1 MRRSRVAFVLAAIA
15 ITLTGCGTHG
25 ATVTVAVTTESGQP
39 LRDARVWLLGT
50 KHRATSDRAGNA
62 AIDNVDAG
70 IYQVNAVKP
79 GYVRQSTHVTV
90 VKGSDPDPESLAL
103 PYAPPLGTFVY
114 HPKST
119 EWLVLDVASLDPWR
133 VTLRTIEW
141 GCWVQTW
148 DHHDDQSLSLD
159 EHDNKLHGHPS
170 IEIVGPKLLDASW
183 RRLTPDVLPDTSRDE
198 EPAGACKGA
207 DAAWDHSH

>member
-1 MRRSRVAFVLAAIA
+1 MRRSCVAFALAALA
-15 ITLTGCGTHG
+15 LAGCGAHG

-39 LRDARVWLLGT
+39 LRDVRVWLLGT

-62 AIDNVDAG
+62 AIHNVHVG
-70 IYQVNAVKP
+70 VYQVTADKA

-103 PYAPPLGTFVY
+103 PYAPPLGVFVY

-119 EWLVLDVASLDPWR
+119 EWLVLNVASLNPWR

-148 DHHDDQSLSLD
+148 DHHDDQSLTLD
-159 EHDNKLHGHPS
+159 EHDNELHGHPS
-170 IEIVGPKLLDASW
+170 IEVVGPKLLDTSW
-183 RRLTPDVLPDTSRDE
+183 RRVTAGALPDTSRDA
-198 EPAGACKGA
+198 EPQGACKGSV
-207 DAAWDHSH
+207 AAWDHSH